1 MNATLLYNEYCILSV
16 IYFYF
21 YFTDKP
27 QPPEELKIDKIT
39 PENVTISWSP
49 PKDDGGSPVTEYIIE
64 KRDMKRST
72 WSPAGTTSET
82 TFTVPKLLEGNS
94 YKFRVRAKNEQ
105 GPSEPAETS
114 EPVIAK
120 HQFGKWRK
128 ACVYIWISAVV
139 MDRPDKR
146 RGQQST
152 FQALRVNKGAR

>member
-1 MNATLLYNEYCILSV
+1 MFL
-16 IYFYF
+16 
-21 YFTDKP
+21 DKP
-27 QPPEELKIDKIT
+27 QPPEDLKVDAIT

-49 PKDDGGSPVTEYIIE
+49 PTDDGGSPVTEYIIE

-72 WSPAGTTSET
+72 WSQAGTTSET

-120 HQFGKWRK
+120 HQFGEFTNGYMDAIYVIQQKD
-128 ACVYIWISAVV
+128 VQNHIVV
-139 MDRPDKR
+139 T
-146 RGQQST
+146 GQQT
-152 FQALRVNKGAR
+152 RWI